1 MKMTDS
7 QMEQAMRMLERGNT
21 LQWQGWIIKFDWADG
36 YIADRKMVNG
46 YVAHAEAFDDFPTLA
61 QKMFE
66 IDSKE
71 KANEQV

>member
-7 QMEQAMRMLERGNT
+7 QMEQAMQALESGRK
-21 LQWQGWIIKFDWADG
+21 LQWRGWSIRFDWADG
-36 YIADRKMVNG
+36 YIADRTMADG
-46 YVAHAEAFDDFPTLA
+46 SAAHVEAFNDFPTLA
-61 QKMFE
+61 HKMFE

>member
-1 MKMTDS
+1 MKMTDG

-21 LQWQGWIIKFDWADG
+21 LQWQGWTISFDWADG
-36 YIADRKMVNG
+36 YIADRKMADG
-46 YVAHAEAFDDFPTLA
+46 SAAHAEAFDDFPTLA
-61 QKMFE
+61 HKMFE